1 MQLRGRPASHGEV
14 TGTARVILSL
24 DDIGTFKP
32 GDILV
37 TIATS
42 PAWTPL
48 MHAAGGI
55 VTETGGTLSHAAIVS
70 REYGIPAV
78 VAIPDV
84 TKKIKNGQVI
94 RVNGTQGLVED
105 VIWNKS

>member
-1 MQLRGRPASHGEV
+1 MQFTGRPASHGEV
-14 TGTARVILSL
+14 TGIARVVLSL
-24 DDIGTFKP
+24 DDIGNFKP

-37 TIATS
+37 TVATS

-48 MHAAGGI
+48 MHAAGGV
-55 VTETGGTLSHAAIVS
+55 VTETGGPLSHAAIVS

-84 TKKIKNGQVI
+84 TKKIKNGQMI
-94 RVNGTQGLVED
+94 KVNGTNGTVE
-105 VIWNKS
+105 ILK

>member
-1 MQLRGRPASHGEV
+1 MQLTGSAASHGEV
-14 TGTARVILSL
+14 TGTAKVILSL

-37 TIATS
+37 TVATS

-48 MHAAGGI
+48 MHAAGGV

-78 VAIPDV
+78 VAVPGA
-84 TKKIKNGQVI
+84 TQKIKDGQTI
-94 RVNGTQGLVED
+94 KVNGTKGIVE
-105 VIWNKS
+105 ILK

>member
-1 MQLRGRPASHGEV
+1 MRLIGKPASQGEA
-14 TGTARVILSL
+14 TADAKVILSL
-24 DDIGTFKP
+24 DDIGDFKT

-37 TIATS
+37 TVATS

-48 MHAAGGI
+48 VHAAGGI

-78 VAIPDV
+78 VGVQNATQI
-84 TKKIKNGQVI
+84 IKNEQTVK
-94 RVNGTQGLVED
+94 VEGTRGIVE
-105 VIWNKS
+105 ILT

>member
-1 MQLRGRPASHGEV
+1 MQLTGRAASRGEV
-14 TGTARVILSL
+14 TGIARVILSL
-24 DDIGTFKP
+24 DEIGKFKP

-37 TIATS
+37 TVATS

-48 MHAAGGI
+48 MHAAGGV

-78 VAIPDV
+78 VALKDA
-84 TKKIKNGQVI
+84 TKKIKDGQKIKVD
-94 RVNGTQGLVED
+94 GTKDIVE
-105 VIWNKS
+105 ICGG

>member
-1 MQLRGRPASHGEV
+1 MLLTGSAASQGEV
-14 TGTARVILSL
+14 IGTARVVLSL
-24 DDIGTFKP
+24 DEIGSFKP

-37 TIATS
+37 TVATS

-78 VAIPDV
+78 VAIPQV
-84 TKKIKNGQVI
+84 TKKIKNGQTIKVD
-94 RVNGTQGLVED
+94 GTLGVVEI
-105 VIWNKS
+105 VK